1 MGRAAV
7 RVICRKNAADA
18 MARGGGSVCPA
29 DCHIYTV
36 DRFPK
41 KSGMARLHL
50 SAFKLAGVIPHAGWA
65 ARFNG
70 KSSHGLWMLDKSALF
85 VCNSLNIN
93 VLWIFRCAVNP
104 SLPAKKKSRIPRG
117 LSAPCSVLILLP
129 IINLRVD

>member
-50 SAFKLAGVIPHAGWA
+50 STFKLAGVIP
-65 ARFNG
+65 
-70 KSSHGLWMLDKSALF
+70 
-85 VCNSLNIN
+85 
-93 VLWIFRCAVNP
+93 RCGMGYA
-104 SLPAKKKSRIPRG
+104 
-117 LSAPCSVLILLP
+117 ILRQILTW
-129 IINLRVD
+129 LMDA